1 MKKATILAMGL
12 MGLAFAQTEAQTT
25 DISGMDN
32 VVYIENT
39 SVNTHGEKTEIT
51 ASVMMKNT
59 DVICGFEFNLVLP
72 DGVTVPKDDDGYYL
86 IELSSER
93 TTARK
98 HNIFESVLKE
108 DGSIYLL
115 CNSTKSSTF
124 SGNSGEVATITFC
137 VDGDVPTGNC
147 EVTLHNQVITKSDAS
162 TIKPGDITSVITV
175 TAPQSLNTYGFATYS
190 CNADMKISG
199 GTAFTAVVDGTSIVC
214 NAIEDNIIPAY
225 TGVLI
230 YSENAADISFT
241 PATFTSSLPA
251 NDLLPTTTSA
261 GVAEVP
267 ATGYV
272 YVLNDNKFCH
282 FIGTKFTIN
291 KAYFNLSST
300 PAARMNIIID
310 EGTGIDAVRVDESST
325 AVYDMQGRKLRA
337 PQTGLYIINGQAK
350 FVK

>member
-1 MKKATILAMGL
+1 MKIAAILAMGL
-12 MGLAFAQTEAQTT
+12 MGLTLAQTKAQTT

-51 ASVMMKNT
+51 ASVMMNNT

-72 DGVTVPKDDDGYYL
+72 DGVTVPKDDDCYM
-86 IELSSER
+86 IELSTER
-93 TTARK
+93 TTARN
-98 HNIFESVLKE
+98 HNIFDSALKP
-108 DGSIYLL
+108 DGSIYVL
-115 CNSTKSSTF
+115 CNSTRSKTF

-137 VDGDVPTGNC
+137 VEGDIPTGISN
-147 EVTLHNQVITKSDAS
+147 VTLRNQVITRSNAS
-162 TIKPGDITSVITV
+162 TIKPGDITSAITV
-175 TAPQSLNTYGFATYS
+175 TAPQPLNSYGYTTFS

-199 GTAFTAVVDGTSIVC
+199 GTAYTAVVDGTDIVC
-214 NAIEDNIIPAY
+214 SPITDGIIPAY

-230 YSENAADISFT
+230 CSDNADGISFS
-241 PATFTSSLPA
+241 PATSTATLGA
-251 NDLLPTTTSA
+251 NHLLPTTTQE
-261 GVAEVP
+261 GLAEVP
-267 ATGYV
+267 GTGYV

-282 FIGTKFTIN
+282 FVGTKFTIN